1 MINGYEPMA
10 ESKRKILNQNELEL
24 LGATH
29 LLLFKENIQQ
39 ENPWAMEYKKEYA
52 YYIKYPPKK
61 SKLIFTNN
69 NINLYQLNS
78 ETPIRKI
85 NFGINKI
92 EVILKRPMDLYQ
104 FPVKLSYNRKIIGDV
119 DGKNIRIKSENGL
132 MVIDEPIVSDHFTL
146 KYSIWEGGP
155 ASKLMNKLFH

>member
-1 MINGYEPMA
+1 
-10 ESKRKILNQNELEL
+10 
-24 LGATH
+24 
-29 LLLFKENIQQ
+29 
-39 ENPWAMEYKKEYA
+39 
-52 YYIKYPPKK
+52 
-61 SKLIFTNN
+61 
-69 NINLYQLNS
+69 
-78 ETPIRKI
+78 
-85 NFGINKI
+85 
-92 EVILKRPMDLYQ
+92 MDLYQ